1 MAIFFQKSN
10 AFHAQLLRA
19 SDGETLTAVPAA
31 LRKKKKKGAS
41 PFSIF
46 NKASLFI
53 RIQVMDTIDK
63 IYTVTELNNL
73 AKLMLEKEFKGIAL
87 DGELSNFKK
96 YSSGH
101 CYFSIKDAGGQISGV
116 MYRFK
121 AALLKFVP
129 KDGLKVRVKGTVTLY
144 PVRGSYQILVD
155 EMYEKGVG
163 ELQKKFEE
171 LKKKLEKEG
180 LFDKLRKR
188 PLPSMPQ
195 KIGVITSPTGA
206 AIRDILTVLKRRFA
220 NVHVLINP
228 VRVQGAEAPREIAT
242 AIEEMNSHFPDI
254 DVLIVGRGGGS
265 LEDLWAFNEE
275 IVARAIFASKIPVIS
290 AVGHEVDW
298 MISDFTADVRA
309 ATPSVAAEIVLGR
322 KEELVKSVDGAA
334 QRMKNALNKKLS
346 GIDDRLAA
354 ALRRPYL
361 REPALFMSR
370 FVQGFDIAL
379 ESFLTAKGRMF
390 EDCGEKI
397 KTLSG
402 RLNILSPLSTLARG
416 YAIAEKADGR
426 VIKTFS
432 DAEAGERINVR
443 LGAGALG
450 CEVLETKEDAIKT
463 AEGQKTDL

>member
-1 MAIFFQKSN
+1 VSGPFYGSFN
-10 AFHAQLLRA
+10 LLTGLFNWRA
-19 SDGETLTAVPAA
+19 AKRDIIGTVCLAVGRECP
-31 LRKKKKKGAS
+31 S
-41 PFSIF
+41 YT
-46 NKASLFI
+46 KASLFI
-53 RIQVMDTIDK
+53 RMQAMDTIDK
-63 IYTVTELNNL
+63 IYTVTELNNR
-73 AKLMLEKEFKGIAL
+73 AKLMLEKEFGSIML

-101 CYFSIKDAGGQISGV
+101 CYFSLKDAGGQISGV

-121 AALLKFVP
+121 AERLLFTP
-129 KDGLKVRVKGTVTLY
+129 KDGMKVRAKGTVTLY

-155 EMYEKGVG
+155 EMHEQGMG

-171 LKKKLEKEG
+171 LKKRLEKEG

-188 PLPSMPQ
+188 PLPSLPQ

-206 AIRDILTVLKRRFA
+206 AIRDILTVLKRRFS

-228 VRVQGAEAPREIAT
+228 VRVQGAEAPGEIAA
-242 AIEEMNSHFPDI
+242 AIEDMNSHFPDI

-322 KEELVKSVDGAA
+322 KEELVNSVDAA
-334 QRMKNALNKKLS
+334 AKRVRNALNKSLS
-346 GIDDRLAA
+346 GISDRLDA

-361 REPALFMSR
+361 REPSLFMSR
-370 FVQGFDIAL
+370 FTQGFDIAF
-379 ESFLTAKGRMF
+379 ESFLTAKDRMF
-390 EDCGEKI
+390 EGSSEKI
-397 KTLSG
+397 RTLEG

-416 YAIAEKADGR
+416 YAIAEKAGGA
-426 VIKTFS
+426 VIKTYE
-432 DAEAGERINVR
+432 DADSGERINVR
-443 LGAGALG
+443 LGRGALA
-450 CEVLETKEDAIKT
+450 CEVLETKPALSAGREKI
-463 AEGQKTDL
+463 